1 MGANLGQMGQN
12 HSGNHVFCHFL
23 QCGSLVFLE
32 IEYNDSLQQCIKS
45 SRAKIP
51 SKNKICGLNFGQ
63 TEPNSGQKLVVFA
76 IFSSLDH

>member
-1 MGANLGQMGQN
+1 M
-12 HSGNHVFCHFL
+12 
-23 QCGSLVFLE
+23 LVFLE

-51 SKNKICGLNFGQ
+51 SENKKIWGLNFGQ